1 MVGRKYLWQWT
12 KSGGYRIKK
21 LEVPSLK
28 LALWLPNSLAFEI
41 SPRNISLALRML
53 YGSCLKQNHLE
64 GFTSLTYMENSL

>member
-1 MVGRKYLWQWT
+1 MVGRKYLWQWA

-41 SPRNISLALRML
+41 SP
-53 YGSCLKQNHLE
+53 
-64 GFTSLTYMENSL
+64 